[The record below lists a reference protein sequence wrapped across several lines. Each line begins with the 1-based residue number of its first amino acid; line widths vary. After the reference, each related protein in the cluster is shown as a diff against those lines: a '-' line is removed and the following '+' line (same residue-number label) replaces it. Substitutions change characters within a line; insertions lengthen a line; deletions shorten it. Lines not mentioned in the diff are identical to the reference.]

1 MILTRWDN
9 RRCNTRARLV
19 IQHSKRKE
27 HLMIVSDLIG
37 DKEGNKKKVIY
48 SSILMI
54 CYRTKEISKERTF
67 VIKRK
72 GDIRI
77 DECKR

>member
-1 MILTRWDN
+1 
-9 RRCNTRARLV
+9 
-19 IQHSKRKE
+19 
-27 HLMIVSDLIG
+27 MIVSDLIG

-77 DECKR
+77 NECKR